1 MSEILIETYGGFDI
15 EFNTDSGKFQFRAY
29 NKQTGKMMM
38 WKDIKSFGNLNKLL
52 TLSFVEVMQFTGFKD
67 KKGVDIFEGDILSD
81 WNDVDGKQVQS
92 KLQVY
97 WCEKT
102 GAWKLDHS
110 FNQDKSSGDL
120 LCEELYDF
128 AYEITSNV
136 YQQQAV

>member
-1 MSEILIETYGGFDI
+1 MKQIF
-15 EFNTDSGKFQFRAY
+15 KFRAY

-52 TLSFVEVMQFTGFKD
+52 TLSFVEVMQCTGLKD
-67 KKGVDIFEGDILSD
+67 KKGIDIFEGDVLSD
-81 WNDVDGKQVQS
+81 WNDIDGKQVQS

-120 LCEELYDF
+120 LSEELSDF
-128 AYEITSNV
+128 AYEITGNV
-136 YQQQAV
+136 YLWQQETKEVEI